1 MPTTPAKLRAVA
13 GSLAI
18 HALIGLV
25 LYWGL
30 LMQTEVRNAGGQGP
44 AIEATLISAPLRGP
58 VAHTPHAS
66 PDKPKPQPQPK
77 PQPPAPAPAP
87 QPVPLQMKSQT
98 QLPKPDTINQD
109 EIRRNA
115 QLAAEQARKEQ
126 DERRR
131 QAQIDLDRKQQQ
143 LEAENRQRQIQAD
156 ANAKKLAQLRAERA
170 EAERQVK
177 LAQQKLKQDQDMRR
191 QLAQASA
198 PVAAPAHPQASA
210 GNAGD
215 TGLLGKYKQAI
226 NDQVNLSWVHTGVPE
241 QVHCKVRFTQI
252 PGGEVIDVKFLDCP
266 LDAAG
271 RDSVERAMQKAP
283 LPYAGFE
290 SVFSRQGEVD
300 FCYPTEK
307 CTR

>member
-58 VAHTPHAS
+58 VAHIPHAS

-143 LEAENRQRQIQAD
+143 LEAENRQRQMQAD
-156 ANAKKLAQLRAERA
+156 ENAKKLAQLRAERA

-210 GNAGD
+210 SNAGD

>member
-30 LMQTEVRNAGGQGP
+30 LMQSEVRNAGGQGP

-58 VAHTPHAS
+58 VAHIPHAT
-66 PDKPKPQPQPK
+66 PEKPKPQSQPQ
-77 PQPPAPAPAP
+77 PQPPAPAPQA
-87 QPVPLQMKSQT
+87 QPKPLQMKSQS
-98 QLPKPDTINQD
+98 QLPKPDTIDQD

-126 DERRR
+126 ELRLR

-143 LEAENRQRQIQAD
+143 TQAENRQRQQLAD
-156 ANAKKLAQLRAERA
+156 ETAKKLAQLRTQRAQAER
-170 EAERQVK
+170 EVK
-177 LAQQKLKQDQDMRR
+177 LAQEKLKQDQEMRR
-191 QLAQASA
+191 QLAQNSA
-198 PVAAPAHPQASA
+198 PVAAPARPQPVA
-210 GNAGD
+210 GKGAD

-307 CTR
+307 CTQ